1 LVEYVRTRH
10 LRSPKEIESTVIET
24 VVEVIVEAI
33 FMDENDED
41 FGDLDAVVEELV
53 SQQMITAFLRQ
64 LFFPSLVLR

>member
-1 LVEYVRTRH
+1 
-10 LRSPKEIESTVIET
+10 VIET